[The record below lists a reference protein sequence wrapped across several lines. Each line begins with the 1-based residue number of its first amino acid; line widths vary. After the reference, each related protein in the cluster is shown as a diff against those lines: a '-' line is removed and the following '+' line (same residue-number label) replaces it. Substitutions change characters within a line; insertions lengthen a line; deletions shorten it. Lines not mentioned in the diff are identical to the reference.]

1 MNWLSLICN
10 WRQEIELCAGICE
23 YTATEGAK
31 QLEDEHRELPN
42 GGRGI
47 IQYAPIGVIYGIQPW
62 NFPLYQVIRYSI
74 VNLMAGNGVLLKH
87 AKNVTGTA
95 LKIKEI
101 FDKAGL
107 DKDIFTV
114 LIIDHDVSDKIIEHD
129 KVRGVTLTGSS
140 GAGKHVGEK
149 AGAVLKKTV
158 LELGSNDAYL
168 VLDDADIDLAAKVSS
183 QGRLYNN
190 GETCVAAKR
199 FVVVE
204 SVYDEFI
211 EKFVNIMKNKPCGDP
226 TNEDSK
232 LGPIAREDLRDELHE
247 KVEESVAK
255 GAKIVCGGKIPEGN
269 RRNLTHTYT
278 FAFRTRHSHI
288 QCMCMPNRIWRG
300 GVAPQH
306 ASRITRGTG

>member
-1 MNWLSLICN
+1 MKKEEFKTINPATEEVIETYTYMTETEANTAVDSCHKAFLKWKMKSVDERGTIIKKIGKALKEHKDELAKLMTNEMGKLLKQSH
-10 WRQEIELCAGICE
+10 QEIELCAGICE

-149 AGAVLKKTV
+149 AGA
-158 LELGSNDAYL
+158 EY
-168 VLDDADIDLAAKVSS
+168 
-183 QGRLYNN
+183 
-190 GETCVAAKR
+190 
-199 FVVVE
+199 
-204 SVYDEFI
+204 
-211 EKFVNIMKNKPCGDP
+211 
-226 TNEDSK
+226 
-232 LGPIAREDLRDELHE
+232 
-247 KVEESVAK
+247 
-255 GAKIVCGGKIPEGN
+255 
-269 RRNLTHTYT
+269 
-278 FAFRTRHSHI
+278 
-288 QCMCMPNRIWRG
+288 
-300 GVAPQH
+300 
-306 ASRITRGTG
+306 